1 MLLAGGLPEELPL
14 RTTLRAE
21 TLRLP
26 QNEALGLIGF
36 SGTASFGPWYLGPG
50 LYGAARGQRG
60 GFFTLSLI
68 HISEPTRP
76 Y

>member
-1 MLLAGGLPEELPL
+1 MNSPIRNVLTLAKRE
-14 RTTLRAE
+14 
-21 TLRLP
+21 
-26 QNEALGLIGF
+26 F
-36 SGTASFGPWYLGPG
+36 SGYFATPVAYVFLVIF
-50 LYGAARGQRG
+50 LLMA